1 MTIENSA
8 EIIHKL
14 KKFASTANSY
24 NQKQNTRIKSD
35 LEFAGGK
42 QYLEG
47 VDRNVRGE
55 GRAELVF
62 NFTRQYCNQLINQ
75 YRKKPYGITVSPRKQ
90 DAATKASQAQALI
103 RGWEST
109 SGMPQEIVTAVD
121 RQVKCG
127 IGYVVLSNDFANNEG
142 WDQDIKIQAI
152 IRPDM
157 VVYDPF
163 SKTVDGDDATQCAFV
178 EHVSEEV
185 AEELFAGEKHDD
197 FKNMDSPLNGTNWM
211 CPDDSVSVITYF
223 ILKKTKAKIYQ
234 DAQGNTIS
242 GDKVRKNST
251 MKSRDTM
258 KTTVCV
264 YKIVG
269 NEVISETELNLSRLP
284 IIPFRGELIDVDGK
298 IDWVGIVNFAKDPA
312 RLINWTASLTA
323 ERMAIAPKTTRFVD
337 MKSIINYKDI
347 WQKSNRLNV
356 PFLPYDSRDTEGNV
370 YTAPV
375 SDNPSVDIAGP
386 SAAQASYQAVMSSI
400 LGMPEAGSL
409 ISGSPN
415 QTASEVLTRAKNTE
429 VSNFQYM
436 DNAAKSVKAIGKVFI
451 EMMTIIYDTER
462 MLPTVVDGQQSVDS
476 VNVAELN
483 IFPSE
488 MDVSVDAGPMMDTQ
502 RHEAFQSLLALG
514 SMLGPEATLVF
525 ASDILANAD
534 FDNAEAVATKLDAY
548 AKMKTGIG
556 ADKSQE
562 QDPEAVAALQQA
574 QTAVTQLQQTA
585 QQNTLYIQQLQAELS
600 SRNLDLQVARE
611 KMQWDYKKAIDV
623 EAMKLQGT
631 QTVTQQKIEA
641 DANLEAQKA
650 SQEVDKTMA
659 QPPVIN
665 IVTGVP
671 ADRNSIGGQR
681 NDLFAQ

>member
-24 NQKQNTRIKSD
+24 NQKQNNRIKSD

-42 QYLEG
+42 QYLDS

-62 NFTRQYCNQLINQ
+62 NLTRQYCNQLINQ
-75 YRKKPYGITVSPRKQ
+75 YRKKPYGITVSPRKP
-90 DAATKASQAQALI
+90 DAATKASQAQAII

-109 SGMPQEIVTAVD
+109 SGMPQEVVTAVD

-127 IGYVVLSNDFANNEG
+127 IGYVVLSNDYASMEG

-152 IRPDM
+152 LRPDM

-163 SKTVDGDDATQCAFV
+163 SKTVDGVDATQCAFV

-185 AEELFAGEKHDD
+185 AEEMFGGESHED
-197 FKNMDSPLNGTNWM
+197 FENMDSPLDGTNWM
-211 CPDDSVSVITYF
+211 CPDESVSVITYF
-223 ILKKTKAKIYQ
+223 VMKKTKAKIYQ

-258 KTTVCV
+258 KSTVCV

-269 NEVISETELNLSRLP
+269 NQVLSETELNLSRLP
-284 IIPFRGELIDVDGK
+284 IIPFRGELIDIDGK

-312 RLINWTASLTA
+312 RLINWTASITA

-337 MKSIINYKDI
+337 MKSIAHYTDI

-356 PFLPYDSRDTEGNV
+356 PYLPFDSRDNEGNT
-370 YTAPV
+370 YTPPV

-386 SAAQASYQAVMSSI
+386 SAAQASYQAIMSSI

-409 ISGSPN
+409 VSGSPN

-451 EMMTIIYDTER
+451 EMMSIIYDTER
-462 MLPTVVDGQQSVDS
+462 LLPTLVDGDQSIES

-483 IFPSE
+483 IMPSE
-488 MDVSVDAGPMMDTQ
+488 MEVAVDAGPMMDTQ

-514 SMLGPEATLVF
+514 SMLGPDATLVF

-534 FDNAEAVATKLDAY
+534 FDNADVVAAKLDAY
-548 AKMKTGIG
+548 AKLKTGIG
-556 ADKSQE
+556 AAPSTQ

-574 QTAVTQLQQTA
+574 QNAVTQLQQTA

-611 KMQWDYKKAIDV
+611 KMQWDYKRAVDI
-623 EAMKLQGT
+623 EAMKQQGASSLQT
-631 QTVTQQKIEA
+631 QKSIEQA
-641 DANLEAQKA
+641 ELEAQKA
-650 SQEVDKTMA
+650 SNEVDKTMA

-665 IVTGVP
+665 VVTGIP
-671 ADRNSIGGQR
+671 ADRNAIGGQR